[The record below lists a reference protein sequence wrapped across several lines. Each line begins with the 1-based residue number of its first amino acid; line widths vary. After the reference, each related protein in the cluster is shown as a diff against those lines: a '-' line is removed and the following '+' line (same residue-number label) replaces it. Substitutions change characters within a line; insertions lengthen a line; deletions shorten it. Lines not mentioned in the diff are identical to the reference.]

1 MCVKTHIYEFG
12 PLDCF
17 DIAHNE
23 RSEQFIQFYN
33 SIPHSLH
40 NFDDASGG
48 GQDPGQWTACR
59 VVVSVFFLRK
69 IDIKLLPGSKIWG
82 GCPIFTNLI
91 SFKLV
96 QGSKF
101 MGCIQIFPPLQFKKI
116 SVLSNFQLFFSE
128 NFQFIS
134 LFMSSLSIST
144 PRFHHA

>member
-1 MCVKTHIYEFG
+1 M
-12 PLDCF
+12 
-17 DIAHNE
+17 
-23 RSEQFIQFYN
+23 
-33 SIPHSLH
+33 
-40 NFDDASGG
+40 
-48 GQDPGQWTACR
+48 
-59 VVVSVFFLRK
+59 VVSIFFLRK

-101 MGCIQIFPPLQFKKI
+101 MGCIQIYPPLQFKKI
-116 SVLSNFQLFFSE
+116 SVVSFVQFPVVVFSE

-134 LFMSSLSIST
+134 FVMSSLSIST

>member
-1 MCVKTHIYEFG
+1 MNSVKPTSSDSKIYPFLQILQRRKATHIF
-12 PLDCF
+12 
-17 DIAHNE
+17 
-23 RSEQFIQFYN
+23 RT
-33 SIPHSLH
+33 PHMVYIGS
-40 NFDDASGG
+40 APRG

-116 SVLSNFQLFFSE
+116 SVLSNFQLFFLKTF
-128 NFQFIS
+128 N
-134 LFMSSLSIST
+134 LFHFSCLLYPYPPLGST
-144 PRFHHA
+144 MHKNC